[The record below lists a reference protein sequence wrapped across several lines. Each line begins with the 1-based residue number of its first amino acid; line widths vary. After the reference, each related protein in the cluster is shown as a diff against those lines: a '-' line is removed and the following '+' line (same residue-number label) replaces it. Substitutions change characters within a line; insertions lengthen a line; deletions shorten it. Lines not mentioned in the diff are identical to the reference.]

1 MSKGRVLT
9 STLKCL
15 AVLET
20 VAAASGPIGVSEI
33 ARLQNSSRG
42 TVHQQLATLVEAG
55 WVEQVEGGKYRLT
68 LRAAHVGHRA
78 LEQASL
84 GQRIRP
90 ALEALAASTGEAVSV
105 GVLDGNGALIV
116 QRVESGQVLRA
127 GLGVGSYMPLA
138 TSATGRVLVAF
149 SPPSVPETLRGQGTF
164 LPSDAELEQVR
175 VTGVAVSVDEFMEGI
190 AAVSAP
196 LFDVDGTL
204 IAALS
209 SATPTSRFDAES
221 ATDAVRNAAADVN
234 AILAGGSASAST
246 SWQPG
251 MRDREIRR
259 LLSV

>member
-1 MSKGRVLT
+1 MPKGRVLT

-15 AVLET
+15 AVLEA
-20 VAAASGPIGVSEI
+20 VAAAPGPIGVSEL
-33 ARLQNSSRG
+33 ARPQNSSRG

-68 LRAAHVGHRA
+68 LRAARIGHRA

-90 ALEALAASTGEAVSV
+90 ALEALATSTGEAVSV
-105 GVLDGNGALIV
+105 GVLDGSSALIV

-127 GLGVGSYMPLA
+127 GLGVGSHMPLG

-149 SPPSVPETLRGQGTF
+149 SPPSVLETLRGQGTT
-164 LPSDAELEQVR
+164 LPPDEELEQVR
-175 VTGVAVSVDEFMEGI
+175 ATGVAVSVDEYMEGI
-190 AAVSAP
+190 SAVSAP
-196 LFDVDGTL
+196 LFDGEGTL

-209 SATPTSRFDAES
+209 SATPTSRFSADS
-221 ATDAVRNAAADVN
+221 ATDAVRNAAVDVN
-234 AILAGGSASAST
+234 AILAGGSASGWT
-246 SWQPG
+246 SSPAG
-251 MRDREIRR
+251 IHDGEIKR